1 MGDETLLVL
10 ETTSLYRGFY
20 WWIGLEVMTLLQIL
34 REEGLI

>member
-1 MGDETLLVL
+1 MDVTLVF

-20 WWIGLEVMTLLQIL
+20 WWIGLEVTTLLQIL